1 MNAMPQTAV
10 QNETL
15 HTCSIIVDNA
25 QDFSPMLLDAGRD
38 DTLISESMIPQIRT
52 VAALIAA
59 ERHDFSRSSPA
70 EFTDAAD
77 FFAAR
82 ILVLGVRRFHLD
94 VSLLQIL
101 KTANKRARRFAEK
114 HRLFFTPAQAELS
127 LNKHK
132 NRRLL
137 TVETKH
143 EVENKGNPV
152 ANSLAFVRKLH
163 PLPL

>member
-15 HTCSIIVDNA
+15 HTCSIIVDDA

-114 HRLFFTPAQAELS
+114 HRLFFVPAEAKLS

-132 NRRLL
+132 NCRLL
-137 TVETKH
+137 TIETEH

-163 PLPL
+163 TLPL

>member
-1 MNAMPQTAV
+1 MNALPKTARRS
-10 QNETL
+10 ETR
-15 HTCSIIVDNA
+15 HTCTILTDAAATSPNLP
-25 QDFSPMLLDAGRD
+25 QDAIGN
-38 DTLISESMIPQIRT
+38 TLISEAMIPQIRT

-114 HRLFFTPAQAELS
+114 HRLFFVPAEAELS
-127 LNKHK
+127 LNKCK
-132 NRRLL
+132 NSRLL
-137 TVETKH
+137 TVETKI
-143 EVENKGNPV
+143 EAENKGGLV
-152 ANSLAFVRKLH
+152 ANSIEFARRLDV
-163 PLPL
+163 LPL

>member
-1 MNAMPQTAV
+1 MNAMPQTAT

-15 HTCSIIVDNA
+15 HTCSIIVDDA

-114 HRLFFTPAQAELS
+114 HRLFFTPAEAELS
-127 LNKHK
+127 LNKCK

-137 TVETKH
+137 TVET
-143 EVENKGNPV
+143 EIEAENKGGLV
-152 ANSLAFVRKLH
+152 ANSIEFARRLDV
-163 PLPL
+163 LPL

>member
-1 MNAMPQTAV
+1 MDAMPQTAV
-10 QNETL
+10 QNENL
-15 HTCSIIVDNA
+15 HTCSIIVDDA

-101 KTANKRARRFAEK
+101 KTANKRACRFAEK
-114 HRLFFTPAQAELS
+114 HRLF
-127 LNKHK
+127 
-132 NRRLL
+132 
-137 TVETKH
+137 
-143 EVENKGNPV
+143 
-152 ANSLAFVRKLH
+152 
-163 PLPL
+163 